1 MKSNESGLI
10 FLIYERSAENP
21 NRAQG
26 FNEHLRIFDSSF
38 PSNRSHQLD
47 ELNFLKDE
55 IVGT

>member
-10 FLIYERSAENP
+10 FLIYERSAES
-21 NRAQG
+21 RAQG